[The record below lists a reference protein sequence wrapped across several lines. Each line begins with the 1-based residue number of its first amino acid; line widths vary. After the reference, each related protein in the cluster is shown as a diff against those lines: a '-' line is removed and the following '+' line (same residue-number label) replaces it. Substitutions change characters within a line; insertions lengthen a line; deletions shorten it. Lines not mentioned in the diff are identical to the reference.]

1 MDQSKAL
8 DQAID
13 MTRQMLALAKN
24 EEWEKLTEL
33 ELERQKI
40 IRENI
45 SDDHSVNKES
55 EIGLKIQ
62 QILEID
68 QEVQSL
74 VVKAHDEVRDEIIQ
88 LNKDKGAVK
97 AYESK

>member
-13 MTRQMLALAKN
+13 MTRQMLAFAQN
-24 EEWEKLTEL
+24 EEWEKLTKL
-33 ELERQKI
+33 EVERQNI
-40 IRENI
+40 IKKNI
-45 SDDHSVNKES
+45 SDDHSVDKES

-68 QEVQSL
+68 HEVQSL
-74 VVKAHDEVRDEIIQ
+74 VVKAHNQVRDEIIQ